1 MVHTHISSETGLSSV
16 TSIVIGSKST
26 IIIDPPSLIP
36 DALSVAEQTE
46 PLTSNPVVAVFVTH
60 HLPTITPAQIPSS
73 KRVQKLSS
81 MLRRMYVPGLTAI
94 SWNYTLDQRFW
105 PRERARKPAKA

>member
-1 MVHTHISSETGLSSV
+1 MAHTHISSETGLSSV

-26 IIIDPPSLIP
+26 IIIDLPFLIP

-60 HLPTITPAQIPSS
+60 HHPDHHSS
-73 KRVQKLSS
+73 ANPILEACPKAKFYAAPYVRAGIDREFRGIIHWTRVFGPEN
-81 MLRRMYVPGLTAI
+81 VPV
-94 SWNYTLDQRFW
+94 S
-105 PRERARKPAKA
+105 P